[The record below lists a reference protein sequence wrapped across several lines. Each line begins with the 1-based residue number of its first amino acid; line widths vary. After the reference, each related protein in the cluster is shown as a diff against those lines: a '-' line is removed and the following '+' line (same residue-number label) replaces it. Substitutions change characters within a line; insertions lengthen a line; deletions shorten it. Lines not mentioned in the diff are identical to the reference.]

1 MTANFTPYNYYSN
14 YDYNPKKQIN
24 KAGIIG
30 AMAGLATGAWLQ
42 YGGSE
47 ILKRNAEKILD
58 KAINATVSNK
68 KALTKI

>member
-1 MTANFTPYNYYSN
+1 
-14 YDYNPKKQIN
+14 
-24 KAGIIG
+24 
-30 AMAGLATGAWLQ
+30 MAGLATGAGLQ